1 MMHLILRGLSCK
13 FFGID
18 TMRKDWLYVIYI
30 IFTGKS
36 NVVDLP
42 EVLWQDFTKFVVKK
56 KLNEILSLRF
66 WALALQQ
73 LIFERHEAIPLNSD
87 IWEVYCSFNTIKTSK
102 NSFGPIRQLLEH
114 MLAIVPSESPHLK
127 QHLEISVVFDPT
139 QPAPISES
147 TSGGRIK

>member
-87 IWEVYCSFNTIKTSK
+87 I
-102 NSFGPIRQLLEH
+102 
-114 MLAIVPSESPHLK
+114 
-127 QHLEISVVFDPT
+127 
-139 QPAPISES
+139 
-147 TSGGRIK
+147 